1 MSKENILKVSEMN
14 VNKSKKKASDTK
26 TAWLFM
32 LPGIVLLAVFVFWPI
47 IYSLPLAFTDYSVI
61 ADAKFIGLDNF
72 KRALSDP
79 DFITSMVNSFIYVF
93 VVPFMQIF
101 SMLLAV
107 IVNQKIKGIKLFRT
121 LYYIPVVTST
131 IAVSIIWSWLLST
144 DGLIN
149 RMLIFSNILT
159 DNISWLTNENT
170 ALMTLM
176 FITLWKGLGYYMMI
190 YLAGLQSIPSEL
202 PEAAEVDGAN
212 KMQTFFHVT
221 IPMLRP
227 QVVLCSLMS
236 LMGAL
241 RVFDEPFVL
250 TKGGPVNKTL
260 TSSLYI
266 YKNGFEKF
274 DFGYSAALGL
284 IVSLVIIF
292 LSIFIFK
299 YNKKAEEG
307 L

>member
-1 MSKENILKVSEMN
+1 MEEKMNSCVSDTAKIK
-14 VNKSKKKASDTK
+14 NKKRISDTK
-26 TAWLFM
+26 IAWLFM
-32 LPGIVLLAVFVFWPI
+32 FPGILLLMIFVFWPI
-47 IYSLPLAFTDYSVI
+47 IYSFPLAFTDYSVI
-61 ADAKFIGLDNF
+61 ADTNFIGLDNF
-72 KRALSDP
+72 KRAFSDS
-79 DFITSMVNSFIYVF
+79 DFLMSMINSLIYLL
-93 VVPFMQIF
+93 VVPFMQVF
-101 SMLLAV
+101 SMLLAN
-107 IVNQKIKGIKLFRT
+107 IVNQKIKGIKIFRT

-131 IAVSIIWSWLLST
+131 VAVAIIWSWLLST

-149 RMLIFSNILT
+149 KILTVTNILSE
-159 DNISWLTNENT
+159 NVSWLTNENT

-202 PEAAEVDGAN
+202 PEAAQIDGAN
-212 KMQTFFHVT
+212 KIQTFFHVT

-227 QVVLCSLMS
+227 QIILCSLMS

-241 RVFDEPFVL
+241 RVFDEPFIL
-250 TKGGPVNKTL
+250 TKGGPVNSTL

-266 YKNGFEKF
+266 YKQGFENF

-284 IVSLVIIF
+284 IVSVLIMI

-299 YNKKAEEG
+299 YNKKVEEG
-307 L
+307 E